1 MKCVMTYDEWMNF
14 RPGHIINIP
23 QPAKR
28 LIATKWKNT
37 ENDKT
42 KLDLANE
49 SLGPNVCFNN
59 LK

>member
-1 MKCVMTYDEWMNF
+1 MCYDEWMNF
-14 RPGHIINIP
+14 RPKNIINIP

-28 LIATKWKNT
+28 LIATKWKIT

-59 LK
+59 FK